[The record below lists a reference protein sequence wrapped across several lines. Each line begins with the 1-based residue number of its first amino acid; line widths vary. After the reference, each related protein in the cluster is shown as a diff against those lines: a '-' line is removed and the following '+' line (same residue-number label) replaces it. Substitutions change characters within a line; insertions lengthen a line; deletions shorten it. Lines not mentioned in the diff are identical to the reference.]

1 MSSSNMAILTL
12 VSLLL
17 FVAVLVFQI
26 MEMNYYAA
34 VPSLW

>member
-1 MSSSNMAILTL
+1 MSSSNMSILAL

-17 FVAVLVFQI
+17 FVAVLVLQI
-26 MEMNYYAA
+26 MEMNFYAA

>member
-1 MSSSNMAILTL
+1 MSSSNMSILAL

-17 FVAVLVFQI
+17 FVAVLVLQF

-34 VPSLW
+34 APSLW